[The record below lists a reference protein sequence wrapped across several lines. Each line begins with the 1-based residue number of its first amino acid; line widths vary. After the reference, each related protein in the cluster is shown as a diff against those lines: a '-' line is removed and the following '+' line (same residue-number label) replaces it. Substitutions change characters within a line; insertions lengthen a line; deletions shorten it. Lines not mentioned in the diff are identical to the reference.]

1 MDAARKVKRKPK
13 EIVVICVCG
22 LAGSGKSTAAKRLAE
37 KYGFRYY
44 SGGDAL
50 MALALKKGYKALN
63 GGWWESKEGL
73 RFLGQRGKDQA
84 FDKSV
89 DKELLRQARRGNVI
103 LDSWTMPWLLKGGFK
118 IWLEASQEKRAERI
132 ANRDRMSEKEAL
144 QAMMKKERET
154 RIIYRK
160 LYHFTLGEDF
170 EPFDLI
176 LDTEEL
182 DAEEVFQTLCMV
194 LERIPLA

>member
-50 MALALKKGYKALN
+50 MALALEKGYKALD

-84 FDKSV
+84 FDKLV
-89 DKELLRQARRGNVI
+89 DNELLRQARRGNVI
-103 LDSWTMPWLLKGGFK
+103 MDSWTMPWLLKGGFK
-118 IWLEASQEKRAERI
+118 IWLEASQKKRAERI

-182 DAEEVFQTLCMV
+182 DAEGVFQTLCMV
-194 LERIPLA
+194 LDKIPLA